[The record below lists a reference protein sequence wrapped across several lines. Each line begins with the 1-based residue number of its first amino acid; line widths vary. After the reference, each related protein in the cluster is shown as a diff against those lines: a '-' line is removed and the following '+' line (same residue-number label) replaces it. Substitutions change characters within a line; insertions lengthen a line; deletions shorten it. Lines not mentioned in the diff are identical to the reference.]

1 MLISNRQK
9 KIPLNVTLSSVFD
22 ADFDLNIRVENI
34 KKKRK
39 RIEKKIRR
47 KKGGGGERNKKNISI
62 KIVRTGGLK
71 RAMFTDVFVW
81 HE

>member
-1 MLISNRQK
+1 MPISNREK
-9 KIPLNVTLSSVFD
+9 KIPPNVTLSPVFD

-47 KKGGGGERNKKNISI
+47 KKGGGRERNKKNISI
-62 KIVRTGGLK
+62 KIVRTGG
-71 RAMFTDVFVW
+71 
-81 HE
+81 

>member
-1 MLISNRQK
+1 MPISNRQK

-47 KKGGGGERNKKNISI
+47 KKGGGRERNKKNISI
-62 KIVRTGGLK
+62 KIVRTGG
-71 RAMFTDVFVW
+71 
-81 HE
+81 